1 MRQASLAILAAL
13 LSSAA
18 LAQEDDAPQCYDFS
32 GPEAAFDLVGAGAV
46 ISTPAFEREDA
57 RTDFAVFED
66 GAAVAVSA
74 GFCTYPSYEMT
85 ASFAAPAGESDA
97 WSRMAFLFE
106 VLETTTG
113 CAIAPESRMG
123 ALGPA
128 VQALSAGADFQTEDG
143 VPVHQGA
150 AADIYLSLA
159 ADSGQV
165 MAIVSCEIHAAGD

>member
-1 MRQASLAILAAL
+1 MRQAGLAIVAAL

-18 LAQEDDAPQCYDFS
+18 LAQEDAEPQCYDFS

-74 GFCTYPSYEMT
+74 GFCTHPSYEMT

-97 WSRMAFLFE
+97 RSRMAFLFE
-106 VLETTTG
+106 VLETATG
-113 CAIAPESRMG
+113 CAIAPEARVS

-128 VQALSAGADFQTEDG
+128 VQALAAGADFDTPDG
-143 VPVHQGA
+143 APVHQGPVS
-150 AADIYLSLA
+150 DIYLSLA

-165 MAIVSCEIHAAGD
+165 MAVLSCEIHGVGD

>member
-1 MRQASLAILAAL
+1 MRQASLAIMAAL

-18 LAQEDDAPQCYDFS
+18 LAQEDTQPECYDFS

-66 GAAVAVSA
+66 GAAVTLSA
-74 GFCTYPSYEMT
+74 GFCTHPSFEMT
-85 ASFAAPAGESDA
+85 ASFPVPADEPGA
-97 WSRMAFLFE
+97 RSRIAFLFE

-113 CAIAPESRMG
+113 CAIAPDARAS

-128 VQALSAGADFQTEDG
+128 VQALAAGADFDTPGG
-143 VPVHQGA
+143 VPVHQDPVS
-150 AADIYLSLA
+150 DIYLSLA

-165 MAIVSCEIHAAGD
+165 MAILSCEIHGVGD